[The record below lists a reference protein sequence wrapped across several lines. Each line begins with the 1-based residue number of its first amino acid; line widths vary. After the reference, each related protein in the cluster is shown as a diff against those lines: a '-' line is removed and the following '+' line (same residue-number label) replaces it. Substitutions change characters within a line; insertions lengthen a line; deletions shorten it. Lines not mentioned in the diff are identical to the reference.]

1 MLRWAR
7 NLFIFGTFML
17 AVCPGL
23 FAGTI
28 TSATVYPVGAT
39 VTIEDEAAAGTVS
52 LRLPYGSDP
61 DSLAIKVADERFR
74 IQDVSLTQVSR
85 TGSPEVLKLKTR
97 LQELTAQHQQAAAAL
112 EACEAEQG
120 FWKGALDRDWSSA
133 VEALKLNDAAR
144 LTLPRL
150 IRQRQDFKIKVA
162 DLEKAIK
169 DLQHE
174 IDQLGGGSDQ
184 DWSVQVQLIGPKDAR
199 TKLALECY
207 VSQCGYEPSYRLNA
221 LPAKNQIEFGYEAR
235 VWQKTGS
242 DWNGVRLKLASL
254 RPSSAVN
261 PPELD
266 PWVVY
271 VRQNLM
277 RAGAMSYKAMPAAA
291 PVAVMEEAA
300 SDAAMVVEEQRG
312 TYTEWQVGSVSLPTG
327 PGRLIKISGETWPAE
342 FVYRLRPEQGAQ
354 GFLEAAIDLGEG
366 RQLPRGDALYFVE
379 GAMVG
384 RLPFDLAA
392 SSSKI
397 YFGTDSLVRCDRK
410 LVDQKTGSKGL
421 VKSSQT
427 YAWHYELK
435 VSNLRRNAVKVLVEE
450 AKPQARDE
458 SIRVNLKAT
467 PDFSSQ
473 DEVKGVWELELAPQT
488 VRKLDYEVK
497 LESPLD
503 LDPGR

>member
-1 MLRWAR
+1 MLDLSRKLVAFAA
-7 NLFIFGTFML
+7 LLLVI
-17 AVCPGL
+17 CPAL
-23 FAGTI
+23 QAGTI
-28 TSATVYPVGAT
+28 TSATVYPQGAT
-39 VTIEDEAAAGTVS
+39 VTIEDDAAPGTAAV
-52 LRLPYGSDP
+52 RLPYGSDP
-61 DSLAIKVADERFR
+61 DSLAIKVADERFK
-74 IQDVSLTQVSR
+74 IQDVSLAQVPR
-85 TGSPEVLKLKTR
+85 TGSPEIIRLKDK
-97 LQELTAQHQQAAAAL
+97 LQGLDNQRQQAVAAL

-120 FWKGALDRDWSSA
+120 FWKGALDRNWSSA
-133 VEALKLNDAAR
+133 VDAIKLNDAAR
-144 LTLPRL
+144 LALPRL
-150 IRQRQDFKIKVA
+150 IRQRQDLKTKIA
-162 DLEKAIK
+162 DLEKTIR
-169 DLQHE
+169 DVQRE
-174 IDQLGGGSDQ
+174 IDQLGGDSDR
-184 DWSVQVQLIGPKDAR
+184 DWSVQIQLIGPKDAR

-221 LPAKNQIEFGYEAR
+221 LPAKKQIEFGYEAR
-235 VWQKTGS
+235 VWQKTGA

-254 RPSSAVN
+254 RPSSAIN
-261 PPELD
+261 PPELE

-277 RAGAMSYKAMPAAA
+277 RVGAMSYKAA

-300 SDAAMVVEEQRG
+300 NDAAVVVEEQRG

-354 GFLEAAIDLGEG
+354 GFLEAAINLGEG

-397 YFGTDSLVRCDRK
+397 YFGTDSLVRCERK
-410 LVDQKTGSKGL
+410 LVDQKTGSSGL
-421 VKSSQT
+421 IKSSQT

-435 VSNLRRNAVKVLVEE
+435 VSNLRRNPVKVLVEE

-458 SIRVNLKAT
+458 SIRVSLKAT

-473 DEVKGVWELELAPQT
+473 DEVKGVWAIELEPQAA
-488 VRKLDYEVK
+488 RKFGYEVK
-497 LESPLD
+497 IESPLD
-503 LDPGR
+503 LEPGR